1 LAKADDTVTLT
12 LDHSVALV
20 LFDFLS
26 RTAEED
32 EGELLADAIESEA
45 ELVAMWSLLAEL
57 EEVLTEPFDDNYR
70 RMVDQ
75 ARARVIAASGTRR

>member
-1 LAKADDTVTLT
+1 MAKVDDTVTLT

-32 EGELLADAIESEA
+32 EGERLADAIESEA

-75 ARARVIAASGTRR
+75 ARARVIAASGARR

>member
-1 LAKADDTVTLT
+1 MAKADDTVTLT

>member
-1 LAKADDTVTLT
+1 LAKVDDTVTLT

-32 EGELLADAIESEA
+32 EGERLADAIESEA

-75 ARARVIAASGTRR
+75 ARARVIAASGARR